1 MKMKYMMI
9 VETESQRM
17 AKLVRMKAILVV
29 FVQHQHHHLG
39 QIPGILMSHL
49 TQQFQGQQKGH

>member
-1 MKMKYMMI
+1 MI